1 MLFMYTCIQEC
12 CKQAEIELGQC
23 VPVANTEF
31 TFSHTKCIQLSLE
44 KKRTPGWLVTL
55 KNNNPVSALMT
66 MYNKIT
72 CSLESVQLMYAV
84 CTTGDRRSCQSLH
97 FATQSM

>member
-1 MLFMYTCIQEC
+1 MLVLQEC
-12 CKQAEIELGQC
+12 RNQAELELGQC
-23 VPVANTEF
+23 APISDTEF
-31 TFSHTKCIQLSLE
+31 TFGHTKCIQLSLE

-66 MYNKIT
+66 MCNIIT